1 MKNLFFYFF
10 TLFCFSLFGQTYV
23 LDHTFG
29 DNGTLQLGGYSPRM
43 TDGFVTN
50 NTAYFLN
57 GRGLLKVNSDGT
69 NMSAHYFTTQS
80 GIPYSKFKLINNC
93 IYIYGQISVN
103 QTNGDIFIGKMDLN
117 GNPDLNF
124 GINGMKIID
133 FGQTERLSDIVETP
147 DGGLLCSGE
156 RYQAIELQSN
166 IIVFKINA
174 LTGDLNSSFDSNG
187 YKTFT
192 SNLTGTGNYNYL
204 KGGFIFNYDNGYLL
218 AGHNSQN
225 YISYLTLIK
234 IDGNGNADSS
244 YGVNGYKS
252 IPCSHSAGTF
262 EKISIHN
269 NKIYGNYSYPVGST
283 GTSSNM
289 ICYDIINE
297 QTLFDFSPHGTSTN
311 YVNFFTIYD
320 NSIYNTYRNLYY
332 NQTDKFYVEKRFTNN
347 GLIDSSFHIN
357 GLYSYNFRSLSTYN
371 YQDEANII
379 LKLGND
385 FLIAGYSRYTYA
397 IAPTYPFLESNYEG
411 GTLIKITPGVLA
423 TNNYEA
429 NNTSVDLYPNP
440 FENEINFEF
449 YTQIKSISVYDLI
462 GRKIIEPKYESKDN
476 IVTVDL
482 AGIPSKGNYIIK
494 INTTEDTIISKKIV
508 KN

>member
-1 MKNLFFYFF
+1 MKNLFFSFF

-23 LDHTFG
+23 LDQTFG
-29 DNGTLQLGGYSPRM
+29 NNGALQLGQYIRIN
-43 TDGFVTN
+43 DGFVTN
-50 NTAYFLN
+50 NTAYLLYG
-57 GRGLLKVNSDGT
+57 GRVLKVNSDGT
-69 NMSAHYFTTQS
+69 NMSVHYFDLTTAIS
-80 GIPYSKFKLINNC
+80 YTNFKLINNS
-93 IYIYGQISVN
+93 IYIYGSSSGN
-103 QTNGDIFIGKMDLN
+103 IFIGKMDLN

-133 FGQTERLSDIVETP
+133 FGQDEIMSDFVVTP
-147 DGGLLCSGE
+147 NGDLLCSGL
-156 RYQAIELQSN
+156 RYPGVMIYQN

-174 LTGDLNSSFDSNG
+174 LTGDLISTFDSNG

-192 SNLTGTGNYNYL
+192 SNLSGSGINISL
-204 KGGFIFNYDNGYLL
+204 RGGFIFNYDNGYIL
-218 AGHNSQN
+218 AGNNSQN

-234 IDGNGNADSS
+234 IDGNGNADPT

-252 IPCSHSAGTF
+252 IQCSHSVGTF
-262 EKISIHN
+262 DKIAIHN

-283 GTSSNM
+283 GTSSNI

-297 QTLFDFSPHGTSTN
+297 QTQFDFSPHGTSTN

-320 NSIYNTYRNLYY
+320 NSIYNTYRNLTY
-332 NQTDKFYVEKRFTNN
+332 NQTDKFYVEKRFTDN

-357 GLYSYNFRSLSTYN
+357 GRYSYNFPSLSTYN

-379 LKLGND
+379 LKLGD
-385 FLIAGYSRYTYA
+385 DLLIAGYNRY
-397 IAPTYPFLESNYEG
+397 TYPFLESNYEG
-411 GTLIKITPGVLA
+411 STLIKITPGVLG

-449 YTQIKSISVYDLI
+449 HTQIKSISVYDLL
-462 GRKIIEPKYESKDN
+462 GRKIIEPKYDSKDN

-482 AGIPSKGNYIIK
+482 AGIPNKGTYLIK
-494 INTTEDTIISKKIV
+494 INTAEDTIISKKIV